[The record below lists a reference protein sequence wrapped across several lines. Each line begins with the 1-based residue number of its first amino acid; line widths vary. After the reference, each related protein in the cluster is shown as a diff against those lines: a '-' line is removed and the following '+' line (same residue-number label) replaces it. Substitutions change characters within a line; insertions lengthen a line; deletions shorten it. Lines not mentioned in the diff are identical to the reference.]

1 MAGGVQ
7 TCRSVAENNGG
18 KSDEPEV
25 EARYANFFEI
35 GANEAELL
43 LCFGQQYEGT
53 PSRIHTRIVTVR
65 VFARDFMKLLQ
76 DAIDMNAPDGDLE
89 R

>member
-1 MAGGVQ
+1 MDGGVQ
-7 TCRSVAENNGG
+7 QSRSVAESTGG
-18 KSDEPEV
+18 KSDEPEI

-35 GANEAELL
+35 GVNDAELL

-53 PSRIHTRIVTVR
+53 PSRIHTRIVTVP
-65 VFARDFMKLLQ
+65 VFARHFLKLLQ
-76 DAIDMNAPDGDLE
+76 DAIAVDVPDSELE